1 MHVRARESTSD
12 REGERNRAGQRG
24 RENEAKTEGRF
35 SLTSTCH
42 ADIGILTD
50 WICILRCMLFLIVI
64 SLSISLVCFRLYVLL
79 VWCFTLQNGPVREIH
94 FGVDK
99 SSCSLRLL
107 SPGGGF
113 PPLHAC
119 NAVDFPFAYY
129 TFITCFIQFV
139 CRLHTA
145 ITLQLLRLFK
155 STAFSMASHS
165 IVVVHRPFLIF
176 LFLRSTLIS
185 HSTPLLLLLSLTPHF
200 IYLPN
205 FVPQPTPLFNTLSPP
220 PLSFFITLN

>member
-1 MHVRARESTSD
+1 
-12 REGERNRAGQRG
+12 
-24 RENEAKTEGRF
+24 
-35 SLTSTCH
+35 
-42 ADIGILTD
+42 
-50 WICILRCMLFLIVI
+50 MLFLIVI

-119 NAVDFPFAYY
+119 NAIDFPFAYY

-155 STAFSMASHS
+155 STTFSMASHS

-185 HSTPLLLLLSLTPHF
+185 HSTPLLLLLSLTPLF
-200 IYLPN
+200 LYLCPA
-205 FVPQPTPLFNTLSPP
+205 PLSLSPS
-220 PLSFFITLN
+220 LSETHLLHSHPFISKFDPFSRFISDWLWGSAIY